1 LLNPFSKVDISFD
14 DFRQSARKRLP
25 KLLFEYI
32 DGAASDGS
40 GEAENRKI
48 IRQLRLNTK
57 ALINVEKRSLNHK
70 IFRIPSKL
78 PIGIAPMGM
87 VQMAGAGADEAFA
100 KCAAKYEIPVGVST
114 ASSMSLEKYAEYSR
128 GYAWFQ
134 LYYMADK
141 AELEKLLNRV
151 LMAGYKTLIFTVDV
165 PEIGFRPNEIRNGLT
180 VPFKLGP
187 KQIFDFALH
196 PAWSLKT
203 LINGVPKFGN
213 FTDTNSFTR
222 DASRAGA
229 DWDFLR
235 YLRDHWPNKLV
246 IKGVLNTDD
255 AINMKGIG
263 VDGIYVSNHGGRQLA
278 SAPHPI
284 EMLPK
289 IRKALGDDV
298 HIFYDSGL
306 RNGEDLVKAYALG
319 ANFAFMGRPWS
330 LAYAANNQHGIEN
343 YINYLCKETSVAM
356 AMIGRRKIEEICL
369 DDIYFT
375 LKQKKSNHLNN
386 VKHPF
391 R

>member
-1 LLNPFSKVDISFD
+1 MLNPFSKVDISFD

-343 YINYLCKETSVAM
+343 YINYLCKETLVAM

-375 LKQKKSNHLNN
+375 LKQTKSNH
-386 VKHPF
+386 
-391 R
+391 